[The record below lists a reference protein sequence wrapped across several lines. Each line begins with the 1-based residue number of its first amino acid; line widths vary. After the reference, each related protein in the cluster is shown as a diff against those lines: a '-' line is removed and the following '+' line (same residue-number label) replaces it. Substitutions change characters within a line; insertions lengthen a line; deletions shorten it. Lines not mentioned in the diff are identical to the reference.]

1 MLEQMIIS
9 YCAPTLAGMKT
20 ANLFSYQLEQNI
32 SLESEIKLANTK
44 LNPKGVFVYKLKEW
58 DGKALLYVYRR
69 EKLIFDLRQPMVQS
83 LLKENGYDC
92 ENVDEYIERLALRVS
107 SSKNFPHEIGAF
119 LNYPIQDVQGFIEQK
134 GKNFKIS
141 GLWKVYDNENE
152 AVHLFAKF
160 KKCTE
165 IYSRVFANGRSL
177 SQLTVAA

>member
-20 ANLFSYQLEQNI
+20 ANLFSYQPEQDI
-32 SLESEIKLANTK
+32 SLESEIKLANLK
-44 LNPKGVFVYKLKEW
+44 LNPKGVFIYKLKEW

-69 EKLIFDLRQPMVQS
+69 EKLIFDLRQPMVQH

-92 ENVDEYIERLALRVS
+92 SDVDESIAQLARRIS
-107 SSKNFPHEIGAF
+107 SNKNFPHEIGAF
-119 LNYPIQDVQGFIEQK
+119 LNYPIQDVLGFIEQK

-152 AVHLFAKF
+152 AVRLFAKF

>member
-20 ANLFSYQLEQNI
+20 ANLFSYQIERAV
-32 SLESEIKLANTK
+32 SLESEVKLANEK

-58 DGKALLYVYRR
+58 NGKALLYVYRR
-69 EKLIFDLRQPMVQS
+69 EKLIFDLSQPMVQS

-92 ENVDEYIERLALRVS
+92 KNVDEYIERLALRVS

-119 LNYPIQDVQGFIEQK
+119 LNYPIQDVLGFIEQK

-152 AVHLFAKF
+152 AIRLFAKF